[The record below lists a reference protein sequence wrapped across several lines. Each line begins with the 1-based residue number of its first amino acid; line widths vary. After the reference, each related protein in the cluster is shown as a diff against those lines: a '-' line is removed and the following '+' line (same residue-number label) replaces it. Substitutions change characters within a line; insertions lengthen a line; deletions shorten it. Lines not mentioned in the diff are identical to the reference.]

1 MTVLA
6 RFKRIAGEEVD
17 YLRGRGAQDPER
29 FSDGYRLADTTLKL
43 PDHLMPSV
51 AKLVICVASTVKMIE
66 SPCSVSR
73 DGKLALQPWDT
84 FVETFKEAKVSG
96 EAV

>member
-17 YLRGRGAQDPER
+17 YLRGRGAKEPER
-29 FSDGYRLADTTLKL
+29 FLDGYRLANTQLKL
-43 PDHLMPSV
+43 PDNLMPSV
-51 AKLVICVASTVKMIE
+51 AKLVICVGSTVKMIE
-66 SPCSVSR
+66 SQCSVSR
-73 DGKLALQPWDT
+73 DGMLAFMPWDD